1 MNAPVATSSS
11 GDLSFAVT
19 GLKALACVAV
29 CCLSLSVGVLAQGL
43 AADAPPTA
51 LTTLDQKFV
60 RNAAADGQL
69 EVELGRLA
77 QVRGGGGEIKRLAER
92 MVQDHGQLNAG
103 LQGIAAARGV
113 PWPSHMG
120 RERQALIDQMA
131 RLTGAEFDQAYSKQL
146 VADHQR
152 AVASFDQQALTGR
165 DAELKAWASA
175 ALPMLR
181 EHLQAARALGP
192 NVTLGR

>member
-1 MNAPVATSSS
+1 MKSPTATSSA
-11 GDLSFAVT
+11 GELSFAVT

-29 CCLSLSVGVLAQGL
+29 CCLSLSVGVLAQGP
-43 AADAPPTA
+43 APEPPPTA

-60 RNAAADGQL
+60 RNAAADGLL

-77 QVRGGGGEIKRLAER
+77 QARGGGGEIKRLGER
-92 MVQDHGQLNAG
+92 MVQDHGQLNVG

-113 PWPSHMG
+113 PWPDRLG
-120 RERQALIDQMA
+120 RDRQALLDQMA
-131 RLTGAEFDQAYSKQL
+131 RLTGAAFDQAYSKQL

-165 DAELKAWASA
+165 DAELRAWASA
-175 ALPMLR
+175 ALPTLR
-181 EHLQAARALGP
+181 EHLQAARALSP

>member
-1 MNAPVATSSS
+1 MKPPTAPSSA
-11 GDLSFAVT
+11 GELSFAVT

-29 CCLSLSVGVLAQGL
+29 CCLSLSVGVLAQGP

-60 RNAAADGQL
+60 RTAAADGLL
-69 EVELGRLA
+69 EVELSRLA
-77 QVRGGGGEIKRLAER
+77 QARASGGEIKRLAER
-92 MVQDHGQLNAG
+92 LVQNHGQLNAG

-113 PWPSHMG
+113 AWPSHLG
-120 RERQALIDQMA
+120 RERQAVLDQLA
-131 RLTGAEFDQAYSKQL
+131 RLTGDEFDQAYGKQL